1 MSLFGSLEYFGA
13 SFKTCM
19 IFSDHV
25 TTPLHTLKS
34 KVFPKLHSRF
44 LMQMFRGRWEVGS
57 LCFYSKNLSEV
68 PETSLKIA
76 VGQNLTTLGVVGTFG
91 ITSLPQR
98 LISQSLYKEIILLQK
113 LLDIGGK
120 VLNPQKISLQPQKKK
135 WGRFLALSV
144 NCFGDLGLKNWR
156 LGLKVFV
163 PTSKMEIRPLYV
175 KCFKSS
181 VFSTLL

>member
-1 MSLFGSLEYFGA
+1 MKKSHLNFFHIVNKKKSNIHFFSTKTNKVPTYCLFGNMSLFGSLEYFGA

-120 VLNPQKISLQPQKKK
+120 VLNPQKISLQPQKK
-135 WGRFLALSV
+135 GHFLV
-144 NCFGDLGLKNWR
+144 IDC
-156 LGLKVFV
+156 V
-163 PTSKMEIRPLYV
+163 
-175 KCFKSS
+175 
-181 VFSTLL
+181 

>member
-1 MSLFGSLEYFGA
+1 
-13 SFKTCM
+13 M

-120 VLNPQKISLQPQKKK
+120 VLNPQKISLQPQKKGHFLVIDCV
-135 WGRFLALSV
+135 WWQRFTWTLDFWYLTKPYNGKHSTKSITMAH
-144 NCFGDLGLKNWR
+144 
-156 LGLKVFV
+156 
-163 PTSKMEIRPLYV
+163 SKLFWYLFCIKMPSHLE
-175 KCFKSS
+175 F
-181 VFSTLL
+181 